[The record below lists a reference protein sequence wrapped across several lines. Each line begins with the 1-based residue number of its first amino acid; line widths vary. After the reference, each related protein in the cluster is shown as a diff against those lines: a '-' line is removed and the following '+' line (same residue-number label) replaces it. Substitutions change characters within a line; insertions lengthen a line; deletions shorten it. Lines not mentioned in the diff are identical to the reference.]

1 MQNLPQSP
9 REEYLCILQLFWHH
23 LPSKIW
29 IWGNTVPLWYYT
41 NTGLANQT
49 TFNTVD
55 EDALTIVTSTDGI
68 TTAIC
73 TTSLKELKGLV
84 EDHNLTFEQFQ
95 VAALHMLMAM
105 QHSEWPSNPI
115 IMMEMF

>member
-1 MQNLPQSP
+1 MYVEAIGL
-9 REEYLCILQLFWHH
+9 H
-23 LPSKIW
+23 
-29 IWGNTVPLWYYT
+29 

-105 QHSEWPSNPI
+105 QQSEWPSNPI